1 MAELFD
7 RFEVNRVPRW
17 PLMSRLVA
25 LSIVLHGLFFVSI
38 VYVPALRSL
47 IRVAGSLSGIEF
59 VNEDYDRTLLGRRA
73 TVIKLEPY
81 EKLYYPADYFGPPP
95 EAISPDD
102 PMLMAQTAPPPP
114 PVVIRQP
121 RVRRPRAQVIATPE
135 PTPVPQ
141 EITQAEP
148 TPTPSPLSEADQ
160 KAAEAKID
168 EAANKFGVKRPT
180 VNPAPFVDFALKG
193 KEMYDQGKLNVNS
206 SVDVT
211 ATAERN
217 GDGTFKPETV
227 RIKWVSAS
235 DPATEELAQLLITA
249 FSQSKALAVLEGVK
263 DVRMALKVDE
273 QKISVRIANEF
284 PSEAEAA
291 KTADGYAGLLFLT
304 RLARSGTDEGE
315 LYKNLKVSKEGKD
328 FVLAFEMPKDAAGKM
343 IAKMLERK
351 AEKEKKEA
359 AAAAAAG
366 GKS

>member
-25 LSIVLHGLFFVSI
+25 LSVVLHGLFFVSI

-59 VNEDYDRTLLGRRA
+59 VSEDYDRTLLGQRA
-73 TVIKLEPY
+73 TVVKLEPY

-95 EAISPDD
+95 EAIPPAD

-121 RVRRPRAQVIATPE
+121 RVRRPRAEVIATPE
-135 PTPVPQ
+135 PTPTPQ
-141 EITQAEP
+141 EIAQAEP
-148 TPTPSPLSEADQ
+148 TPTPADEAER
-160 KAAEAKID
+160 KAAETKID
-168 EAANKFGVKRPT
+168 EAALKYGVKRPT
-180 VNPAPFVDFALKG
+180 VNPKPFEDFAQKG
-193 KEMYDQGKLNVNS
+193 KEMYEQGRLKLDS

-217 GDGTFKPETV
+217 GDGTFKPESV
-227 RIKWVSAS
+227 KIKWVSAS

-249 FSQSKALAVLEGVK
+249 FSQSRALAVLDGVT
-263 DVRMALKVDE
+263 DVKMALKVDE
-273 QKISVRIANEF
+273 QNISVRIANEF
-284 PSEAEAA
+284 ASEAEAGKA
-291 KTADGYAGLLFLT
+291 ADGYAGLLFLT
-304 RLARSGTDEGE
+304 RLAKDGTDEGE
-315 LYKNLKVSKEGKD
+315 LYKNLKVGREGKD
-328 FVLAFEMPKDAAGKM
+328 FILTFEMPKDAAGKM

-351 AEKEKKEA
+351 AAKEKEKE
-359 AAAAAAG
+359 AAG
-366 GKS
+366 GAPANGKS